1 VRRSKGRGL
10 RCCAK
15 LYGQQEGVVETPQVS
30 DNPAEVVATSAM
42 RAEMEDQSVEPLH
55 GGTACQSASRAR
67 CEAVQRVHI
76 SARLLICARVGPLCR
91 HEGSGPKMVQ

>member
-1 VRRSKGRGL
+1 MRRSKGRGL

-55 GGTACQSASRAR
+55 GGAAC
-67 CEAVQRVHI
+67 
-76 SARLLICARVGPLCR
+76 
-91 HEGSGPKMVQ
+91 